1 MPTCD
6 LEWGSDSRLQWH
18 NGSSIYL
25 GPGDWP
31 CYRHGS
37 KGLEALRVCSFRLPH
52 TMATTLVQFSAA
64 EAEVLQMYSISAG
77 PRAHRADTIPIAKA
91 R

>member
-1 MPTCD
+1 
-6 LEWGSDSRLQWH
+6 
-18 NGSSIYL
+18 
-25 GPGDWP
+25 
-31 CYRHGS
+31 
-37 KGLEALRVCSFRLPH
+37 
-52 TMATTLVQFSAA
+52 MATTLVQFSAA